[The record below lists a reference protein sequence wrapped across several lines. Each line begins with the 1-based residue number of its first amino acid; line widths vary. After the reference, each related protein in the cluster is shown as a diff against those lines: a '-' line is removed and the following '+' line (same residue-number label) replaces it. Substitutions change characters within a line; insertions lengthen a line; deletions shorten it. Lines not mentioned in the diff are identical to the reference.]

1 MEQWIIDGFKDHQ
14 SKLWD
19 LGNIKVL
26 DFQKPG
32 TSNWHIRF
40 TFIEDMYTLCI
51 SGDLGYLVA
60 TNYSNMTYAE
70 FFNAFG
76 RSPGYFREKV
86 KTHSMPFYEYDQD
99 LAWENLLAEYKDE
112 IEEHLLNAVGDTS
125 DMDEDEVKE
134 ELDYVRSEWYDEI
147 FEDFSDETGIGPH
160 GTEILED
167 VIPDFWEIR
176 EYAGRKKT
184 QWTDV
189 YLYAFSEAK
198 KRLPEKDKDN
208 IERFREKIQKL
219 ADMLPDYGKREY
231 EYDQILDDLIIKY
244 KSVAYLCDRLKVYAK
259 R

>member
-19 LGNIKVL
+19 LGNVKVL
-26 DFQKPG
+26 DFKKPG

-51 SGDLGYLVA
+51 SGELGELVA
-60 TNYSNMTYAE
+60 VNYTNMTYAE
-70 FFNAFG
+70 FEDFV
-76 RSPGYFREKV
+76 RDPEYFRQKV

-99 LAWENLLAEYKDE
+99 LAWENLLADYKDE
-112 IEEHLLNAVGDTS
+112 IDEHLMNAVGDTEG
-125 DMDEDEVKE
+125 MDDDEVKE
-134 ELDYVRSEWYDEI
+134 ELDYVRSEWYEEV
-147 FEDFSDETGIGPH
+147 FEDFSDETGIGPK
-160 GTEILED
+160 GTEILEE
-167 VIPDFWEIR
+167 VISDFWETR
-176 EYAGRKKT
+176 EYIGRKKT
-184 QWTDV
+184 HWMDV

-208 IERFREKIQKL
+208 IKRFREKIQEL
-219 ADMLPDYGKREY
+219 ADMLPDYGESEA

-244 KSVAYLCDRLKVYAK
+244 KSVAYLCDRLKVYAE